1 MAVGT
6 TVKIDGDGDGAVSE
20 FRRVANAANSLG
32 DSMKSFGRDAAA
44 MGAGV
49 LGAEAI
55 AQGFQAAVQ
64 GVTSAVQAY
73 AATNQGAADTLAGL
87 SAQMTG
93 VMESIGGA
101 IFESQAFQEA
111 LGQVSRAMSFLES
124 NAESIANV
132 VGVVLRFAI
141 DAVIVAIDSWNG
153 AVAGIQTAIVLGE
166 AAIDGMA
173 TATVNLSLQFSNAV
187 TAVYDFGLALSQ
199 GVLGVVDDVVLG
211 LRSMVES
218 LARVGSLVGLDLS
231 GVTEALDG
239 WRGGIASTVEGLD
252 ELRASAAA
260 VAAERRALQAENN
273 DANSARDAE
282 RAERLVEIERR
293 LQDQL
298 TETGSSQAY
307 LTDELR
313 LSGTAMQAVS
323 SDAEEATNSLAFL
336 GQQAQVVMGFLT
348 NLGSAFAKE
357 METVDELTTNRGL
370 KAAASIQAAKTELEL
385 FEALMAEKEADEKA
399 RSDAANAERAD
410 ARQTAAQETASGIA
424 AEFGAVVSGQKTAL
438 QAIKDFTGQ
447 MLIAKGSA
455 YGLEAAAMFFVPG
468 MQANAAGL
476 AAAAAAMVA
485 AGSLLS
491 AAGGGGGG
499 SAGGAGVAPVG
510 GAAPQQ
516 VSNTNTTV
524 NVGFSGIIGD
534 MASTARSLGQ
544 VYRAAVDLGEIR

>member
-44 MGAGV
+44 MGAGI
-49 LGAEAI
+49 LGAQAVT
-55 AQGFQAAVQ
+55 AGFQAAVQ

-73 AATNQGAADTLAGL
+73 AAANQGAGDTLAGL

-93 VMESIGGA
+93 MMETIGGA
-101 IFESQAFQEA
+101 IFESEAFQEA
-111 LGQVSRAMSFLES
+111 LGQVSRAMAFVES

-132 VGVVLRFAI
+132 VGVVLRVAI
-141 DAVIVAIDSWNG
+141 NSVIVAIDAWNT
-153 AVAGIQTAIVLGE
+153 AVAGVRTAIVLGE

-173 TATVNLSLQFSNAV
+173 TATVNLGLQFSSAV

-218 LARVGSLVGLDLS
+218 LAQVGSLVGLDLS
-231 GVTEALDG
+231 GMTEALDG
-239 WRGGIASTVEGLD
+239 WRTGIAGTVEGLD
-252 ELRASAAA
+252 DLRAAAA
-260 VAAERRALQAENN
+260 RVAEERRALANENN
-273 DANSARDAE
+273 DALLARNAARVE
-282 RAERLVEIERR
+282 QLVEIEAEYSA
-293 LQDQL
+293 QL
-298 TETGSSQAY
+298 DATAASQAY
-307 LTDELR
+307 LTEGLEREGRALR
-313 LSGTAMQAVS
+313 TVSG
-323 SDAEEATNSLAFL
+323 DAEEATNSLAFL

-348 NLGSAFAKE
+348 GLGEAFGKE

-385 FEALMAEKEADEKA
+385 FDALMAEKEADRKA
-399 RSDAANAERAD
+399 NEDAANAERQE
-410 ARQTAAQETASGIA
+410 ARQTAAQEIASGVA

-438 QAIKDFTGQ
+438 EAIKDFTGQ

-455 YGLEAAAMFFVPG
+455 YLLEAGALFFVPG
-468 MQANAAGL
+468 MQGAAVGL
-476 AAAAAAMVA
+476 AAASAAMIA

-491 AAGGGGGG
+491 AAGGGGG
-499 SAGGAGVAPVG
+499 SSGGAGVAPVG
-510 GAAPQQ
+510 AAAPQQ
-516 VSNTNTTV
+516 VMNTNTTV

-544 VYRAAVDLGEIR
+544 VYRAAVDMGEIR